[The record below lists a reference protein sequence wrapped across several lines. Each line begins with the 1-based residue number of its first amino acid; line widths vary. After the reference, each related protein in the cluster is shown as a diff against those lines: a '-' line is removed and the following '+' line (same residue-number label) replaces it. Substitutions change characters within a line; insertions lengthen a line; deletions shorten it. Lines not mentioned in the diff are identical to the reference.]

1 MQENKTRQSFYDRAI
16 EIKGSKKIFFFT
28 FTTITMKLAWKNW
41 FNHIS
46 PPPGSGWV
54 PSTSMT
60 LICALLQLAL
70 KKGFY
75 LTHKFR
81 YQIKSRTYF
90 FFAISLSSLL
100 AASRLQFL
108 RKFGNV
114 IDWVTSCV
122 EFSHDK
128 CFIRLFRRSSYV
140 LVDW

>member
-1 MQENKTRQSFYDRAI
+1 M
-16 EIKGSKKIFFFT
+16 SKKIFFFT
-28 FTTITMKLAWKNW
+28 STMKLAWKNW

-81 YQIKSRTYF
+81 YQIKSRKYF

-100 AASRLQFL
+100 ASSLQFL

-122 EFSHDK
+122 EFSFDK
-128 CFIRLFRRSSYV
+128 CFIRLFRRSNVKIWWY
-140 LVDW
+140 DNTYDEIFRW

>member
-1 MQENKTRQSFYDRAI
+1 
-16 EIKGSKKIFFFT
+16 
-28 FTTITMKLAWKNW
+28 MKLAWKNW

-128 CFIRLFRRSSYV
+128 CFIRLFRRRFGGKTIIRRNISMISWNAANL
-140 LVDW
+140 LVPISKCL